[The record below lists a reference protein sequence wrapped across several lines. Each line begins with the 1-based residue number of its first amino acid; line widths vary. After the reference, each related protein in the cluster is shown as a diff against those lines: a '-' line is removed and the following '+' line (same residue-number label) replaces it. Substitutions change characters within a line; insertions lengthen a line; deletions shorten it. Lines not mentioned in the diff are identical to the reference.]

1 MLVLMNGL
9 VLRHSYLWQHFELNT
24 DSTLKQVLEKNYI
37 LEELTRGDNFHNMK
51 NIHRYFVFVH

>member
-1 MLVLMNGL
+1 MYRTFVRVATLLKLFQKQN
-9 VLRHSYLWQHFELNT
+9 
-24 DSTLKQVLEKNYI
+24 TLKQVLEKIYI

>member
-1 MLVLMNGL
+1 MNGSISQYFQ
-9 VLRHSYLWQHFELNT
+9 VCDNTLNT

>member
-1 MLVLMNGL
+1 METFEML
-9 VLRHSYLWQHFELNT
+9 FDKLNI
-24 DSTLKQVLEKNYI
+24 DSTLEQVLEKNYI